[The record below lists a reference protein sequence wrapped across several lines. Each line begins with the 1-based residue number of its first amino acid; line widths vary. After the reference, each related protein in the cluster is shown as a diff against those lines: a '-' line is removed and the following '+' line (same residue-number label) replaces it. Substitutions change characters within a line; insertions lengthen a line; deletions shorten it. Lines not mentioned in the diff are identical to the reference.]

1 MMDMMPVT
9 VTRWPCAATDPSAQ
23 PSHHGHVRRGRPSHA
38 GGLRRKGCSS
48 TCGRLTGTAR
58 STSRRSALAG
68 LFGLGAASLPVAPLP
83 ALALIT
89 GSKPPEGGFKA
100 KERKCKSIDECEAL
114 GAKTEQEKYADVDTS
129 FERTAGGDRYR
140 DLSTGSGRAA
150 AKGDAVEIRYRVMR
164 LGTRARD
171 GLSGEGQTIFSFGF
185 GEDEDKEGEKVCRV
199 LGPRTCGPAGRV
211 APIPSRTR
219 LRAPCWRS

>member
-1 MMDMMPVT
+1 MQTTITPFSH
-9 VTRWPCAATDPSAQ
+9 PCRSKPCPAEIVARQIMGLLLLSCLLFQQAAALTPHCS
-23 PSHHGHVRRGRPSHA
+23 RP
-38 GGLRRKGCSS
+38 
-48 TCGRLTGTAR
+48 TAR
-58 STSRRSALAG
+58 DASTSRRSALAG

-114 GAKTEQEKYADVDTS
+114 GAKKEQEKYADVDTS

-211 APIPSRTR
+211 TPIPSRTR